1 MKLLYNQPM
10 ERDYAESL
18 LRSGIINA
26 KAGEKDTARRYLER
40 AVDTGGDYAVL
51 SEAWYWLGKIT
62 DDPAKKRSAFE
73 NCLSF
78 DLNHAPAHRE
88 LAILDGKLDASEI
101 INPDAMPAASIGPE
115 QATADRFMCPQCGA
129 KMVFAPDGVSLVC
142 EHCSSRQALS
152 SQGEAEEKDF
162 LIAMATARGHGKPVA
177 MQVFHCQGCG
187 AEFILPPDVISIT
200 CAYCDSPYVISLD
213 SSRELLP
220 PEGII
225 PQAFDQKQAAHLLAS
240 WVEQNGIKPQGIVDL
255 PRGVYLPIWTF
266 DVGGT
271 IAYRGDRYE
280 ADESF
285 GGRSQKVVH
294 VDDEYPVYLNDL
306 PVPASGKAAR
316 KLARLLPTFE
326 LHATRPY
333 DPRYLANWA
342 AEVYDVPMADA
353 SLDAR
358 SQAYTQLKSRLP
370 GEIASL
376 FNLKTSSAKLAIESF
391 KLVLLPVWITEIPF
405 HDQRFLV
412 LINGQNGIV
421 QGKVSPKPGAKPKN
435 SLFDWL
441 EDLLDD

>member
-1 MKLLYNQPM
+1 M

-18 LRSGIINA
+18 LRSGIIEA
-26 KAGEKDTARRYLER
+26 KAGEKSTARRYLER
-40 AVDTGGDYAVL
+40 AINSSGDYAVL
-51 SEAWYWLGKIT
+51 SEAWYWLSKIT
-62 DDPAKKRSAFE
+62 DNPAQKRSALE

-78 DLNHAPAHRE
+78 NLNHARARRE

-101 INPDAMPAASIGPE
+101 INPDAMPAASTNPA
-115 QATADRFMCPQCGA
+115 QAIADRFMCPQCGA

-142 EHCSSRQALS
+142 EHCARSQVLS

-162 LIAMATARGHGKPVA
+162 LIAMATARGHDAPVA

-187 AEFILPPDVISIT
+187 AEFILPPDVLSIT
-200 CAYCDSPYVISLD
+200 CAYCDSPHVISLD

-225 PQAFDQKQAAHLLAS
+225 PQAFDQKQAARLLVT
-240 WVEQNGIKPQGIVDL
+240 WVEQNGIKPGGTVDL

-266 DVGGT
+266 DIGG
-271 IAYRGDRYE
+271 ALVYHGDRYE

-285 GGRSQKVVH
+285 RGRSQKVIH
-294 VDDEYPVYLNDL
+294 VNDEYPVFINDL
-306 PVPASGKAAR
+306 PVPASR
-316 KLARLLPTFE
+316 KIAGTLARLLPTFE
-326 LHATRPY
+326 LRPVRPY
-333 DPRYLANWA
+333 DPRYLSDWA

-358 SQAYTQLKSRLP
+358 SRAYSQLKHKLP
-370 GEIASL
+370 GDIASL
-376 FNLKTSSAKLAIESF
+376 FNLKTSSAKLVVESF

-405 HDQRFLV
+405 DSQKFLV
-412 LINGQNGIV
+412 LINGQNSII
-421 QGKVSPKPGAKPKN
+421 QGNIPSKAGARTKN
-435 SLFDWL
+435 GLFDWL